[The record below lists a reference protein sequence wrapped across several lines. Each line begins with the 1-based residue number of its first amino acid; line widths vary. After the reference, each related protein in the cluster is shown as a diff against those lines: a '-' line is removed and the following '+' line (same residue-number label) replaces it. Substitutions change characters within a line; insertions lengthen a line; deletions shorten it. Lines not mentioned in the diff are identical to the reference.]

1 MTRLLDELSA
11 PERTEARVPCGS
23 LRLTGA
29 QVAIDART
37 AVPAEVVIEGGC
49 IRELLTDAAPSPRA
63 ARTPDSRLTVD
74 LSGYLLLPGLINAH
88 DHLEFNLFPRLGNGP
103 YPNFQQWGEDIFR
116 PDASPVRDHL
126 AVPKPVRLWWGAIKN
141 LLCGVTTVCHHNPYQ
156 RGIFGK
162 GFPVR
167 VVSRYGWAHS
177 LALEK
182 DVAALFRA
190 TPDDAPFLIHL
201 GEGTDAGSAREI
213 FELDRLGALDART
226 VIIHGVGLD
235 RGGRALV
242 EERGAGLVWCPSSNL
257 FTLGKTLGQ
266 DELSQHRRVA
276 LGSDS
281 ALTAEGDLL
290 DEIRVAWS
298 ATGVG
303 SEQLFN
309 MVTRDAAEILR
320 LPRRQ
325 GSLQAGAVADL
336 IALPDLGQSP
346 ADTLAESSFR
356 EVELVVLAG
365 QPQLLAPNML
375 SRWPKETCEKFGT
388 LQVED
393 SVRWVRAPVAW
404 LVEETSRHLPGP
416 VRLAGRLVRPA

>member
-1 MTRLLDELSA
+1 MNRLLDELSA
-11 PERTEARVPCGS
+11 LEGTEARAPCGL

-29 QVAIDART
+29 RVAIDART
-37 AVPAEVVIEGGC
+37 AVPAEVVIEGGY

-63 ARTPDSRLTVD
+63 ARNPDSGLTVD

-103 YPNFQQWGEDIFR
+103 YANFREWADDIFR
-116 PDASPVRDHL
+116 PETSPVREHL
-126 AVPKPVRLWWGAIKN
+126 AIPKPVRLWWGAIKN

-156 RGIFGK
+156 QEIFGK
-162 GFPVR
+162 DFPVR
-167 VVSRYGWAHS
+167 VVSHFGWAHS

-182 DVAALFRA
+182 DVAGLFRA

-201 GEGTDAGSAREI
+201 GEGTDAESAREI
-213 FELDRLGALDART
+213 FELDRLGALDSRT

-257 FTLGKTLGQ
+257 FTLGKTLGR
-266 DELSQHRRVA
+266 DDLRQHRRVA

-281 ALTAEGDLL
+281 ALTAQGDLL
-290 DEIRVAWS
+290 DEIRVAQS
-298 ATGVG
+298 ATCVG
-303 SEQLFN
+303 SKQLFN
-309 MVTRDAAEILR
+309 MVTREAAEILR
-320 LPRRQ
+320 LPRCQ
-325 GSLQAGAVADL
+325 GSLQAGTVADV
-336 IALPDLGQSP
+336 IALPDWGQSP

-365 QPQLLAPNML
+365 QPQLLAVNML
-375 SRWPKETCEKFGT
+375 SRWPKETCEEFGT

-393 SVRWVRAPVAW
+393 SVRWVRAPLPW
-404 LVEETSRHLPGP
+404 LVEETSGHLPAP
-416 VRLAGRLVRPA
+416 VRLAGRSVRPA